1 MKAIFS
7 REIRAYFTT
16 PVGYIFIGMF
26 LVASGFMF
34 AYVNLLN
41 RSPRLDGVLSN
52 LIPIFMFLIPILTMR
67 LLSEERNMKTDQI
80 LITSPVSVWEIVL
93 GKYFA
98 AVCVYLITLA
108 LTLIY
113 LVVIGIHG
121 KPAYAEI
128 LCSYV
133 GFSLLGMCFISVGV
147 FISSLTENQAVA
159 AVTTFIILLVL
170 YIMDWLTTLTNMPW
184 LVKFVEWF
192 SITQRYADFEL
203 GILNLSPVI
212 YYLSF
217 VFVFL
222 FLTVSSV
229 ERRRWN

>member
-1 MKAIFS
+1 MKAVFS

-16 PVGYIFIGMF
+16 PIGYIFIGMF

-80 LITSPVSVWEIVL
+80 LLTSPVSVWGIVF
-93 GKYFA
+93 GKYLA

-108 LTLIY
+108 LTLLY

-121 KPAYAEI
+121 APAYAEI
-128 LCSYV
+128 FCSYA
-133 GFSLLGMCFISVGV
+133 GLALLGMCFISVGI

-159 AVTTFIILLVL
+159 AVTTFVILLLL
-170 YIMDWLTTLTNMPW
+170 YIMDWLGTLTSMPW

-192 SITQRYADFEL
+192 SITSRYTDFQL
-203 GILNLSPVI
+203 GVLNLSPVI

-222 FLTVSSV
+222 LLTVGSV